1 MAIASSRRRRNPEGR
16 MALREHL
23 VELRRRLTRAGLGVL
38 AGAVGGWFLY
48 EPLFVAATRPIR
60 EIQERRGAAAAT
72 INFGDPISPF
82 NLKIQAALTIGLL
95 ISSPIWLYQLWAFI
109 TPGLTTKERRSSLGF
124 LAAAV
129 PLFLSGSLLAWFVLP
144 KAIEFLNEFV
154 PDGGS
159 TFIDA
164 RSYFSF
170 VTRVVLAFGIA
181 FVVPVVLVC
190 LNLVGLLKA
199 RTLIRHWRIIVF
211 SCFLFAAI
219 ATPTPEATSMCVLAG
234 AMCLLFAVAVLI
246 CVLVDRRRARRSA
259 EGSHESL
266 DDDEASPL

>member
-1 MAIASSRRRRNPEGR
+1 MAIAPSRRRNPEGR

-38 AGAVGGWFLY
+38 AAGVGGWFLY
-48 EPLFVAATRPIR
+48 EPLFEAATRPIR
-60 EIQERRGAAAAT
+60 EIQERRGAGSAS
-72 INFGDPISPF
+72 INFGDPFSPF
-82 NLKIQAALTIGLL
+82 NLKLQGALIIGVV
-95 ISSPIWLYQLWAFI
+95 ISSPVWLYQLWAFI
-109 TPGLTTKERRSSLGF
+109 TPGLTRKERRSSLGF

-129 PLFLSGSLLAWFVLP
+129 PLFLGGAGLAWLVLP

-164 RSYFSF
+164 PSYFSF

-181 FVVPVVLVC
+181 FVIPVVLVC
-190 LNLVGLLKA
+190 LNLVGLLKG
-199 RTLIRHWRIIVF
+199 RTLVRHWRIIVF

-234 AMCLLFAVAVLI
+234 AMCVLFAVAVGI
-246 CVLVDRRRARRSA
+246 CLVVDRRRARRSD
-259 EGSHESL
+259 EPSYENL

>member
-1 MAIASSRRRRNPEGR
+1 MAIAASRRRNPEGR

-48 EPLFVAATRPIR
+48 APLFQAATRPIR
-60 EIQERRGAAAAT
+60 EIQERRGIAAAT
-72 INFGDPISPF
+72 INFGDPLSPF
-82 NLKIQAALTIGLL
+82 NLKIQAALVVGLI

-109 TPGLTTKERRSSLGF
+109 TPGLTRKERRSSLGF
-124 LAAAV
+124 VAAAV
-129 PLFLSGSLLAWFVLP
+129 PLFLSGAGLAWFVLP

-164 RSYFSF
+164 PSYFSF

-181 FVVPVVLVC
+181 FVIPVVLVC
-190 LNLVGLLKA
+190 LNLVGLLKS
-199 RTLIRHWRIIVF
+199 RTLLHHWRIIVF

-234 AMCLLFAVAVLI
+234 AMCLLFGIAVAI
-246 CVLVDRRRARRSA
+246 CVVVDRRRERRNPQPSF
-259 EGSHESL
+259 ESL

>member
-1 MAIASSRRRRNPEGR
+1 MAIAPSRRRNPEGR

-23 VELRRRLTRAGLGVL
+23 AELRRRLTRAGLGVM
-38 AGAVGGWFLY
+38 AAAVGGWFLY
-48 EPLFVAATRPIR
+48 EPVFEAATRPIR
-60 EIQERRGAAAAT
+60 EIQERRGPGSAS
-72 INFGDPISPF
+72 INFGDPFSPF
-82 NLKIQAALTIGLL
+82 NLKLQGALIIGV
-95 ISSPIWLYQLWAFI
+95 IIASPIWLYQLWAFI
-109 TPGLTTKERRSSLGF
+109 TPGLTSKERRSSMAF

-129 PLFLSGSLLAWFVLP
+129 PLFLSGSLLAWLVLP
-144 KAIEFLNEFV
+144 KAIEFLNAFV

-164 RSYFSF
+164 PSYFSF

-181 FVVPVVLVC
+181 FVIPVILVC
-190 LNLVGLLKA
+190 LNLVGLLKG
-199 RTLIRHWRIIVF
+199 RTLVRHWRIIIF

-234 AMCLLFAVAVLI
+234 AMCVLFGVAVAI
-246 CVLVDRRRARRSA
+246 CLLVDRRRHRRSLD
-259 EGSHESL
+259 ELESL

>member
-1 MAIASSRRRRNPEGR
+1 

-23 VELRRRLTRAGLGVL
+23 AELRRRLTRAGLGVL

-48 EPLFVAATRPIR
+48 EPLFEAATRPIR
-60 EIQERRGAAAAT
+60 EIQERRGAGSAS
-72 INFGDPISPF
+72 INFADPFSPF
-82 NLKIQAALTIGLL
+82 NLKLQGALVIGLL
-95 ISSPIWLYQLWAFI
+95 IASPIWLYQLWAFV
-109 TPGLTTKERRSSLGF
+109 TPGLTRKERRSSLGF

-129 PLFLSGSLLAWFVLP
+129 PLFIGGAALAWFVLP

-170 VTRVVLAFGIA
+170 VTRIVVAFGIA
-181 FVVPVVLVC
+181 FVIPVLLVS
-190 LNLVGLLKA
+190 LNLVGILSGRTLLK
-199 RTLIRHWRIIVF
+199 HWRIIVF

-234 AMCLLFAVAVLI
+234 AMCVLFAIAVGICLI
-246 CVLVDRRRARRSA
+246 VDRRRASRGAGPSF
-259 EGSHESL
+259 ESL
-266 DDDEASPL
+266 DDDQASPL